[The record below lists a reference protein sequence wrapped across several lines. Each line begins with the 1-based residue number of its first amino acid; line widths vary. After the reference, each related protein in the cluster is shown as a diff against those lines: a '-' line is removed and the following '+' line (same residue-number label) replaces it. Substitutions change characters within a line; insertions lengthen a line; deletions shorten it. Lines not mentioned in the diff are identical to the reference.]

1 MYGRL
6 SDIFGRKPCLLVSL
20 AIFFIGAL
28 GCSVS
33 QSMIMLIVFRAV
45 AGVGGGGI
53 LTLTGIIG
61 EPLWSHPTLN
71 AYKQYPTSSH
81 YKNGENIKASLAS

>member
-6 SDIFGRKPCLLVSL
+6 SDIFGRKPCLLASL
-20 AIFFIGAL
+20 VVFFIGAL

-45 AGVGGGGI
+45 EGIGGGGI
-53 LTLTGIIG
+53 LTLTMIIG
-61 EPLWSHPTLN
+61 MSSTLAASN
-71 AYKQYPTSSH
+71 ARSSRD
-81 YKNGENIKASLAS
+81 GQRQC